1 MVDESIPRLAII
13 SKAAKMLSEKLDK
26 DKLREI
32 EIAKLEKLADQYFNA
47 ACAGDHKSAS
57 TYLEILKE
65 KTAILGLHA
74 PVESRMAVINYDVSI
89 LREQYELLIRGTAG
103 NSSIPLEQ

>member
-1 MVDESIPRLAII
+1 MVDESTQNRAMI
-13 SKAAKMLSEKLDK
+13 SKAVIMLNEKVDKEKLRD
-26 DKLREI
+26 I
-32 EIAKLEKLADQYFNA
+32 EIARLDKLADQYFNA
-47 ACAGDHKSAS
+47 ACAGEHKSAS

-89 LREQYELLIRGTAG
+89 LREQYELLVRGAAG
-103 NSSIPLEQ
+103 NSSVPLE

>member
-1 MVDESIPRLAII
+1 MLNEKVD
-13 SKAAKMLSEKLDK
+13 KEKLRD
-26 DKLREI
+26 I
-32 EIAKLEKLADQYFNA
+32 EIARLDKLADQYFNA
-47 ACAGDHKSAS
+47 ACAGEHKSAS

-89 LREQYELLIRGTAG
+89 LREQYELLVRGAAG
-103 NSSIPLEQ
+103 NSSVPLE